1 MGAGPE
7 SPILDRVQ
15 NVIYRKDMAGPA
27 IIGIAS
33 ESDLQKVLSTSAIK
47 MSLPVLA
54 CVGGAAGIADE
65 EMATLAELLTAHVI
79 PLVDKTSV
87 TVVDGG
93 TDSGVMRLIGQ
104 ARAATNG
111 SFQLVGV
118 AAAGTVRVPDAQKP
132 PSNDAAEIEP
142 NHTHIVLV
150 PGDSWGDET
159 PWLSAVA
166 ATIAADMPS
175 ATLVVNGGAITLD
188 DALASLRARRPV
200 IVLAGSG
207 RAADEIAGA
216 RTGQPA
222 GDPAQEVAD
231 SPLTTI
237 VSMRD
242 QASVLT
248 AITRALAAP

>member
-1 MGAGPE
+1 MSQHALIG
-7 SPILDRVQ
+7 
-15 NVIYRKDMAGPA
+15 VIYREDMAGPTIVA
-27 IIGIAS
+27 IAS
-33 ESDLQKVLSTSAIK
+33 ESDIQEALSTTEIRTSHA
-47 MSLPVLA
+47 VLV
-54 CVGGAAGIADE
+54 CVGGAAGVTED
-65 EMATLAELLTAHVI
+65 EMATLADLLTAHLI
-79 PLVDKTSV
+79 PLVDRMSV
-87 TVVDGG
+87 TIVDGG
-93 TDSGVMRLIGQ
+93 TDSGVKRLIGQ
-104 ARAATNG
+104 ARAATNS

-118 AAAGTVRVPDAQKP
+118 AAAGTVRVPDAPGPHSK
-132 PSNDAAEIEP
+132 DAAEIEP

-175 ATLVVNGGAITLD
+175 ATVVINGGAITLD
-188 DALASLRARRPV
+188 DALASLHTQRPV

-222 GDPAQEVAD
+222 GDPAQAIAD
-231 SPLTTI
+231 APLTTV

-242 QASVLT
+242 HASVLT
-248 AITRALAAP
+248 AITRALTAS

>member
-1 MGAGPE
+1 LGG
-7 SPILDRVQ
+7 
-15 NVIYRKDMAGPA
+15 VIYGEGMAGPTITRA
-27 IIGIAS
+27 RS
-33 ESDLQKVLSTSAIK
+33 ESDLQKVLSTSGIRTSQA
-47 MSLPVLA
+47 VLV
-54 CVGGAAGIADE
+54 CVGGAAGVAED
-65 EMATLAELLTAHVI
+65 EMAALADLLTAHVI
-79 PLVDKTSV
+79 PLADKMSV
-87 TVVDGG
+87 TIVDGG
-93 TDSGVMRLIGQ
+93 TDAGVMRLIGQ

-118 AAAGTVRVPDAQKP
+118 AAAGTVRVPDAPEP
-132 PSNDAAEIEP
+132 PSNDAADLEP

-166 ATIAADMPS
+166 ATIASDMPS
-175 ATLVVNGGAITLD
+175 ATLVINGGAITLD

-200 IVLAGSG
+200 IILAGSG

-216 RTGQPA
+216 TTEQPA
-222 GDPAQEVAD
+222 GDPAREIAD

-237 VSMRD
+237 VSVRD
-242 QASVLT
+242 QASVLA

>member
-1 MGAGPE
+1 
-7 SPILDRVQ
+7 
-15 NVIYRKDMAGPA
+15 MAGPP
-27 IIGIAS
+27 ITEIAS
-33 ESDLQKVLSTSAIK
+33 ESDLQKVLSASAIK
-47 MSLPVLA
+47 TSLPVLA
-54 CVGGAAGIADE
+54 CVGGAAGIAED
-65 EMATLAELLTAHVI
+65 EMAALADLLTSHVI
-79 PLVDKTSV
+79 PLVDKMSV
-87 TVVDGG
+87 TIVDGG

-104 ARAATNG
+104 ARAAING

-118 AAAGTVRVPDAQKP
+118 AAAGTVRVPDAPEP
-132 PSNDAAEIEP
+132 PSNDAADIEP
-142 NHTHIVLV
+142 NHTHVVLV

-166 ATIAADMPS
+166 AMIAADMPS

-188 DALASLRARRPV
+188 DALASLRAHRPV

-216 RTGQPA
+216 RTGLPA

-242 QASVLT
+242 ETSVL
-248 AITRALAAP
+248 AVVTRALATP

>member
-1 MGAGPE
+1 LAIWDQPTLGG
-7 SPILDRVQ
+7 
-15 NVIYRKDMAGPA
+15 VIYGEGMAGPA
-27 IIGIAS
+27 ITGVTS
-33 ESDLQKVLSTSAIK
+33 ESDLQKALSASAIK
-47 MSLPVLA
+47 SSHPVLV
-54 CVGGAAGIADE
+54 CVGGAAGVAED
-65 EMATLAELLTAHVI
+65 EMAELADLLTAHVI
-79 PLVDKTSV
+79 PLVDEMSV
-87 TVVDGG
+87 TIVDGG
-93 TDSGVMRLIGQ
+93 TDAGVMRLIGQ
-104 ARAATNG
+104 ARAAING

-118 AAAGTVRVPDAQKP
+118 AAAGTVRVPDAPEP
-132 PSNDAAEIEP
+132 PSNDAADLEP

-175 ATLVVNGGAITLD
+175 ATLVINGGAITLD

-216 RTGQPA
+216 TTGQPA
-222 GDPAQEVAD
+222 DDPARAIAD

-237 VSMRD
+237 VSVRD
-242 QASVLT
+242 QASVLA

>member
-1 MGAGPE
+1 MIG
-7 SPILDRVQ
+7 
-15 NVIYRKDMAGPA
+15 VIYRKVMAGPMIVA
-27 IIGIAS
+27 IAS
-33 ESDLQKVLSTSAIK
+33 ESDIQEALSSSAIQP
-47 MSLPVLA
+47 SHPVLV
-54 CVGGAAGIADE
+54 CVGGAAGVAEDDAAALAD
-65 EMATLAELLTAHVI
+65 LLTDHVI
-79 PLVDKTSV
+79 PLVDKMSV
-87 TVVDGG
+87 TIVDGG

-118 AAAGTVRVPDAQKP
+118 AAAGTVRVPHGP
-132 PSNDAAEIEP
+132 EPRSNDAAEIDP

-150 PGDSWGDET
+150 PGDTWGDET
-159 PWLSAVA
+159 PWLSSVA
-166 ATIAADMPS
+166 TTIAADKPS
-175 ATLVVNGGAITLD
+175 ATLVINGGAITLD
-188 DALASLRARRPV
+188 DALASVRARRPV

-216 RTGQPA
+216 KAGQPA
-222 GDPAQEVAD
+222 GDQSQEIAD

-242 QASVLT
+242 QASVLA

>member
-1 MGAGPE
+1 MCG
-7 SPILDRVQ
+7 
-15 NVIYRKDMAGPA
+15 VIYGEGMAGPTITRA
-27 IIGIAS
+27 TS
-33 ESDLQKVLSTSAIK
+33 ESDLQKVLSTSGIRTSHA
-47 MSLPVLA
+47 VLV
-54 CVGGAAGIADE
+54 CVGGAAGVAED
-65 EMATLAELLTAHVI
+65 EMAALADLLTAHVI
-79 PLVDKTSV
+79 PLVDEMSV
-87 TVVDGG
+87 TIVDGG
-93 TDSGVMRLIGQ
+93 TDAGVMRLIGQ

-118 AAAGTVRVPDAQKP
+118 AAAGTVRVPDAPEP
-132 PSNDAAEIEP
+132 PSNDAADLEP

-166 ATIAADMPS
+166 ATIASDMPS
-175 ATLVVNGGAITLD
+175 ATLVINGGAITLD

-200 IVLAGSG
+200 IILAGSG

-216 RTGQPA
+216 TTEQPA
-222 GDPAQEVAD
+222 GDPAREIAD

-237 VSMRD
+237 VSVRD
-242 QASVLT
+242 QASVLA